1 MIPLFLKLLKCQDK
15 VLRKR
20 LTEIVTTDL
29 ARMNLKHKNN
39 SVNKKI
45 QNFCHEMLKDPNKKA
60 VRKIVNIMIYLY
72 KKKVIILVKIDLE

>member
-20 LTEIVTTDL
+20 LTEIITTDL

-39 SVNKKI
+39 NVNKKI
-45 QNFCHEMLKDPNKKA
+45 QNFCQEMMKDPNKKA
-60 VRKIVNIMIYLY
+60 VRKTVNIMIYLY
-72 KKKVIILVKIDLE
+72 KKKVISSFKSDLE